1 MCECKVPIMTGR
13 DRQTLAQARPDVAPD
28 MAQGPRVLAVEIA
41 PELVLALP
49 RNVLQPG
56 SDIRSVTLDA
66 LPDERL
72 TGSGAPALIL
82 SQLVTPGFDALD
94 LARLL
99 SQGGYRGRYLALV
112 DRLPNP
118 TLIRREVAAQSPGV
132 NFDVI
137 ILDGSSPL
145 HSL

>member
-1 MCECKVPIMTGR
+1 MPIMTGQ
-13 DRQTLAQARPDVAPD
+13 DRQSLAQARQDGHDAKP
-28 MAQGPRVLAVEIA
+28 QGQRVLAVEIA

-56 SDIRSVTLDA
+56 SEIRTVSLGD
-66 LPDERL
+66 LPQERL
-72 TGSGAPALIL
+72 VGHAAPTLIL
-82 SQLVTPGFDALD
+82 SLLVTPGFDALD
-94 LARLL
+94 LARML
-99 SQGGYRGRYLALV
+99 SQCGYRGRYLALV

-118 TLIRREVAAQSPGV
+118 TLIRREVAAQSPGI

>member
-1 MCECKVPIMTGR
+1 MTGR
-13 DRQTLAQARPDVAPD
+13 ERQALAQTRPDGSEAE
-28 MAQGPRVLAVEIA
+28 AQGQRVLAVEIA

-56 SDIRSVTLDA
+56 SEIRTVTLDA
-66 LPDERL
+66 LPEERL
-72 TGSGAPALIL
+72 TGHAAPVLIL
-82 SQLVTPGFDALD
+82 SLLVTPGFDALD

-99 SQGGYRGRYLALV
+99 SQNGYRGRYLALV

-118 TLIRREVAAQSPGV
+118 TLIRREVAAQSPGI
-132 NFDVI
+132 NFDVV

>member
-1 MCECKVPIMTGR
+1 MTGSER
-13 DRQTLAQARPDVAPD
+13 HMLAHDPQSGEDVAPRG
-28 MAQGPRVLAVEIA
+28 QSVLAIEIA

-49 RNVLQPG
+49 RHVVQPG
-56 SDIRSVTLDA
+56 SEIRTIGLAQLGAEV
-66 LPDERL
+66 L
-72 TGSGAPALIL
+72 TGVGAPALIL
-82 SQLVTPGFDALD
+82 SLLVTPGFDALD

-99 SQGGYRGRYLALV
+99 SQNGYRGRYLALV

>member
-1 MCECKVPIMTGR
+1 MNGR
-13 DRQTLAQARPDVAPD
+13 NRQALAQAQQIGSETE
-28 MAQGPRVLAVEIA
+28 AQTKRVLAVDIA
-41 PELVLALP
+41 PAVVAALP

-56 SDIRSVTLDA
+56 SEIRSVTLDG
-66 LPDERL
+66 LPDEAL
-72 TGSGAPALIL
+72 TGPAAPVLIL
-82 SQLVTPGFDALD
+82 SNLVTPGFDALD
-94 LARLL
+94 LARFLV
-99 SQGGYRGRYLALV
+99 QNGYRGRYLALV

-118 TLIRREVAAQSPGV
+118 TLIRREVAAQSPGI